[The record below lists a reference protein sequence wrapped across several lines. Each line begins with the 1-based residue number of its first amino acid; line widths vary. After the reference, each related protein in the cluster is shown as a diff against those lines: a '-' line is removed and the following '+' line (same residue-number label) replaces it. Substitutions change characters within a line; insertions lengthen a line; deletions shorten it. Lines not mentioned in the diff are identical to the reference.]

1 MKKIVYLLSVS
12 FVFLSASIVSAQ
24 SIHIKKAIG
33 KIKLDALIDEP
44 DWQSAEVADN
54 FQQYFPTD
62 TAKAKSKTEV
72 RMTYD
77 DQFIYISAKMYNLKN
92 TREYVTP
99 SLRRDFRGE
108 GNDGI
113 TFVFDTFK
121 DRTNGFIFGVNPF
134 GVQREGLVSNGG
146 DDFS

>member
-1 MKKIVYLLSVS
+1 MKKNIYFLTFSFLFFYSSALL
-12 FVFLSASIVSAQ
+12 AQ
-24 SIHIKKAIG
+24 SITIKKASG
-33 KIKLDALIDEP
+33 KIKLDAIIDEP
-44 DWQSAEVADN
+44 DWQIAEVANN
-54 FQQYFPTD
+54 FQQYFPSD
-62 TAKAKSKTEV
+62 TAKAKSQTEV
-72 RMTYD
+72 RLTYD
-77 DQFIYISAKMYNLKN
+77 DQFIYISAKIYNLKN

-134 GVQREGLVSNGG
+134 GVQREGLVSNG
-146 DDFS
+146 